1 MRHCEVPP
9 SGRVVRSSWTLKA
22 PLDHHFWPGN
32 TYADCEFCGIEA
44 TTRGATVD
52 PWLDAKR
59 RHPSNTPA
67 NVARWDQVA
76 AREREESAAGGRAL
90 TFVVVVLARVLFLAL
105 AVAGVAADVPVA
117 ISVLCGLLMLALLP
131 VVLPRKAARK
141 P

>member
-1 MRHCEVPP
+1 MRHDGTPP
-9 SGRVVRSSWTLKA
+9 VGRVVRSSWTLKA
-22 PLDHHFWPGN
+22 HLDHHFFPGN

-59 RHPSNTPA
+59 RHPSNNPA
-67 NVARWDQVA
+67 NVAYWDQVA

-90 TFVVVVLARVLFLAL
+90 TFVVVVLAWVLFIAL
-105 AVAGVAADVPVA
+105 GVAGIAADVPTA
-117 ISVLCGLLMLALLP
+117 ITVLCCAVMFALLP
-131 VVLPRKAARK
+131 LMFPRKAK